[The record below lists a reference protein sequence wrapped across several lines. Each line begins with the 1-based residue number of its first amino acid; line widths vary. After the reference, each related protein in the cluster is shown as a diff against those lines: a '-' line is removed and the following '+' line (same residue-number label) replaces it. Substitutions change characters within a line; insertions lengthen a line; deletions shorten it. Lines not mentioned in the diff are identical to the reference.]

1 MCLRLLNGIPLDS
14 HVTYSAALIVARSL
28 QRAARMTKTHP
39 YRMEQDR
46 RRTTVTLLPEMNETP
61 WSDIELIG
69 TEVVQRLQAVPAPSL
84 LVDLSPLNYM
94 GSAQVAL
101 VVRLF
106 KVVKER
112 HGKMV
117 VVARDPLVREV
128 LTLAGLDKLW
138 VITDDLN
145 DALAELGWGSPI
157 AAATSRWL
165 GALGSVCVAVS
176 VAGLVAVLTKAAW
189 LPLPMAT
196 WLQFGAAGVAFCL
209 GLAGGLMG
217 AGPNRTLGVGVVASS
232 LALLLASVFLLG
244 AMTAPA
250 DRGAGS
256 FSPAPANS
264 PAANSPA
271 AGQPEPAKP
280 AANKPAANGYNSVPS
295 ARDAAPADSPNP
307 AQP

>member
-1 MCLRLLNGIPLDS
+1 
-14 HVTYSAALIVARSL
+14 
-28 QRAARMTKTHP
+28 MTKTPP
-39 YRMEQDR
+39 YRLEQDR

-69 TEVVQRLQAVPAPSL
+69 TEVVQRLLAVPAPSL
-84 LVDLSPLNYM
+84 LVDLSLLNYM

-138 VITDDLN
+138 VITDDMN
-145 DALAELGWGSPI
+145 DALAELGWGSPA

-165 GALGSVCVAVS
+165 GILGSVCVAVS
-176 VAGLVAVLTKAAW
+176 VAGLAAVLTKAAW
-189 LPLPMAT
+189 LPLPVAA

-217 AGPNRTLGVGVVASS
+217 SGPNRTLGVSVVLSS

-244 AMTAPA
+244 AMSTPA

-256 FSPAPANS
+256 SPSASTVEAAPNQ
-264 PAANSPA
+264 A
-271 AGQPEPAKP
+271 AGAPS
-280 AANKPAANGYNSVPS
+280 AAEDAASVPS
-295 ARDAAPADSPNP
+295 TADSVPADSTDA